1 MRDAARTLLVVDD
14 DADFRSALADAL
26 AYEGYRLRF
35 AADGVEALA
44 LLSAGP
50 PLPAAILLDLAMP
63 NMTGWQFRDLQ
74 KRRPDLAAIPVLV
87 MTGSSPLGIDAA
99 KVLRKPF
106 SFDELVDWVRRVAA
120 GS

>member
-14 DADFRSALADAL
+14 DADFRAALSDAL
-26 AYEGYRLRF
+26 AYEGYRVRF
-35 AADGVEALA
+35 ACDGAEALR

-74 KRRPDLAAIPVLV
+74 KRRPDLAGIPVLV
-87 MTGSSPLGIDAA
+87 MTGSSALGIDAA
-99 KVLRKPF
+99 KILRKPF
-106 SFDELVDWVRRVAA
+106 PFDELVDWVRRVAT